1 MTPNPIFQ
9 SELACL
15 LPRSGRLEPLSHLIR
30 CLAEPWHGQP
40 RSFRLLAGGVLLFL
54 LWASVFEIEQTVS
67 AQGLFIPDIH
77 AQGVQPVEHGVL
89 PALGGQ
95 ERTPASSRDGV
106 VKLLELRIKPA
117 DIGQLRVGQSAQLR
131 LDTYDY
137 TLNGSLEGELV
148 YLSPD
153 TLSEPAPNGQGQSYY
168 RGRVRISP
176 EAAARNPRL
185 AALDLRP
192 GITASVDIRTGQRS
206 VLTYLIKRLARALGA
221 TMDGR

>member
-15 LPRSGRLEPLSHLIR
+15 LSRSGRLEPLSHLIR

-40 RSFRLLAGGVLLFL
+40 RGFRLLAGGVLLFL

-67 AQGLFIPDIH
+67 AQGLFIPDVH
-77 AQGVQPVEHGVL
+77 AQGVL
-89 PALGGQ
+89 PALAGQ

-221 TMDGR
+221 AMDGR